1 MKKKLKAPKAPGPDG
16 LKANVI
22 KFLTPS
28 NDKIL
33 L

>member
-1 MKKKLKAPKAPGPDG
+1 MKTKLRASKAAGPDG
-16 LKANVI
+16 LKANAI
-22 KFLTPS
+22 KFLTPA

>member
-1 MKKKLKAPKAPGPDG
+1 MKTKLRASEAAEPDG

-22 KFLTPS
+22 KFLIPA